1 MLEQVLE
8 LWDRAADAAGHT
20 GSDHVGVLELA
31 ADAARWA
38 GEPERGLALVE
49 EALAELGEAGDAERL
64 ASLLVRRAGLRQ
76 DLLLPGQLD
85 DLRAALRLAS
95 APTQVRAHILARLCW
110 ALMREDGNE
119 ESGRSGEELRALAE
133 RLGDEERLAEAQMV
147 MAVLGAK
154 NGEDTVAALLAAR
167 DAAARAGSGQLEAW
181 AYLTLTHVLVGQ
193 GDYELA
199 IQAGRDGLARARQLG
214 LARQLAVPI
223 AGNLAESLTCTG
235 RWDEAIEIADEVLSL
250 DMPPLG
256 RFHAL
261 IIRGQIAMARGDE
274 ETAARMVAEVRTL
287 PAGMRAETQRTLPL
301 AELEIDGRLA
311 AGDLAGALAAA
322 AQVLDCNLSAEPR
335 YPWPLLAT
343 AMRACAE
350 ASQTG
355 LPGDAGDP
363 ARLAEALELRAA
375 SIARYGP
382 VQHAYAAVFAAEAA
396 RASGRPDL
404 PGWDAAASAWQAL
417 SQPYPA
423 AYALMRA
430 AAAAAGGDRDGAA
443 ARLRTAAGLAGQLGA
458 GPLVQQIG
466 QLARRAR
473 IDLPAA
479 GPAGQAAA
487 TAPAGLT
494 ARELDVLRL
503 VAAGRS
509 NRDIAAELFISPK
522 TASVHVSN
530 ILAKFGVSSRGEA
543 AAAAHQRHL
552 FS

>member
-1 MLEQVLE
+1 
-8 LWDRAADAAGHT
+8 
-20 GSDHVGVLELA
+20 
-31 ADAARWA
+31 
-38 GEPERGLALVE
+38 
-49 EALAELGEAGDAERL
+49 
-64 ASLLVRRAGLRQ
+64 
-76 DLLLPGQLD
+76 
-85 DLRAALRLAS
+85 
-95 APTQVRAHILARLCW
+95 
-110 ALMREDGNE
+110 
-119 ESGRSGEELRALAE
+119 
-133 RLGDEERLAEAQMV
+133 
-147 MAVLGAK
+147 
-154 NGEDTVAALLAAR
+154 
-167 DAAARAGSGQLEAW
+167 
-181 AYLTLTHVLVGQ
+181 
-193 GDYELA
+193 
-199 IQAGRDGLARARQLG
+199 
-214 LARQLAVPI
+214 
-223 AGNLAESLTCTG
+223 
-235 RWDEAIEIADEVLSL
+235 
-250 DMPPLG
+250 
-256 RFHAL
+256 
-261 IIRGQIAMARGDE
+261 
-274 ETAARMVAEVRTL
+274 
-287 PAGMRAETQRTLPL
+287 MRAETQRTLPL

-322 AQVLDCNLSAEPR
+322 AQVLDCSLSAEPR

-350 ASQTG
+350 ASQAG

-382 VQHAYAAVFAAEAA
+382 VQHAYVAVFAAEAA

-404 PGWDAAASAWQAL
+404 AGWDAAASAWQAL